1 MLHDLY
7 QEQYLGGTLAIARHV
22 SEFCEKVSLV
32 TSIGE
37 KGEYKK
43 FISKN
48 LPKNVKPYFV
58 KKSNS
63 PTIVKKK
70 YIDSINKN
78 KVLGLTKSMMICF
91 LKKTRKN

>member
-48 LPKNVKPYFV
+48 LPKNVVPAYDGM
-58 KKSNS
+58 S
-63 PTIVKKK
+63 
-70 YIDSINKN
+70 
-78 KVLGLTKSMMICF
+78 F
-91 LKKTRKN
+91 LI